1 MKKYQHY
8 EQIIFEYDS
17 EEEKEKHS
25 KEMKEQGYEDTGR
38 KWFSKSFTEGFLCGG
53 YVKYHK

>member
-8 EQIIFEYDS
+8 EKVIFEYDS

-25 KEMKEQGYEDTGR
+25 KEMIKQGYEDIGNR
-38 KWFSKSFTEGFLCGG
+38 WFFKSFTEKFLCGE
-53 YVKYHK
+53 YVKYHD